1 MSILKKFVYSI
12 CMASVLCAC
21 PFTASA
27 VEVSDAE
34 MGSVTATVN
43 ATTETDTTAAE
54 EPSTS
59 TTSAKFSIGNAS
71 GNVGENVDITITADA
86 DTAFASATFV
96 LHYDSSKLKYIDYS
110 IPSNS
115 GLNSDN
121 LTRVEDKDSGVV
133 YLVLAETEEDIK
145 NANITMTFEI
155 LNAGDSQVSLEIS
168 DMFTTDG
175 TEVSILDVQATGT
188 ITGVEK
194 ETEPPVTTTT
204 EFSDTETTT
213 TTTSSNI
220 DDLDETTTK
229 LDSDSTSNNLT
240 ETSTT
245 STTSLSETTTTVT
258 DTSTNN
264 DSTTTNTN
272 KNTTVSTKNTLSS
285 TSKTTTTTAKLNNSS
300 EKKEES
306 AQTGDSFPF
315 LPLVV
320 AIGGSATLAFV
331 TRKKKA
337 E

>member
-1 MSILKKFVYSI
+1 MSILKKFVYPI

-21 PFTASA
+21 PITASA
-27 VEVSDAE
+27 AELSDNE
-34 MGSVTATVN
+34 MASVPATVN

-59 TTSAKFSIGNAS
+59 TTSAKFTIANTS
-71 GNVGENVDITITADA
+71 GNVGENVDVTITADA

-175 TEVSILDVQATGT
+175 TEVSIPDVQATGT

-204 EFSDTETTT
+204 ESSVIETTT
-213 TTTSSNI
+213 TTVSSTEDSTEPTTSTEAEKNGSTTASSENNNS
-220 DDLDETTTK
+220 ETTT
-229 LDSDSTSNNLT
+229 LSSSSTNPSSSNNST
-240 ETSTT
+240 TT
-245 STTSLSETTTTVT
+245 STTTTTKVTTTT
-258 DTSTNN
+258 SNQNN
-264 DSTTTNTN
+264 
-272 KNTTVSTKNTLSS
+272 
-285 TSKTTTTTAKLNNSS
+285 NNGSVD
-300 EKKEES
+300 
-306 AQTGDSFPF
+306 TGDHFP
-315 LPLVV
+315 V
-320 AIGGSATLAFV
+320 ALLTAFV
-331 TRKKKA
+331 GVAGAILVKTAPRKKD
-337 E
+337 EE